1 MKILQI
7 NSSLKKEHS
16 YSSKLSNAIIEK
28 LREKNSA
35 VTVVTR
41 NLMDSALPHFDE
53 THFKAL
59 NNIDDID
66 PVQKAKAVDLS
77 DNLINELID
86 ANIVVIGVPIIGL
99 FKK

>member
-28 LREKNSA
+28 LREKNSD
-35 VTVVTR
+35 VIIVTR
-41 NLMDSALPHFDE
+41 DLTDDALPHFAE

-59 NNIDDID
+59 KISM
-66 PVQKAKAVDLS
+66 VLTRY
-77 DNLINELID
+77 
-86 ANIVVIGVPIIGL
+86 
-99 FKK
+99 KKQQQ